1 MTPRASCPHVRGGW
15 DAHGGGA
22 RSAPQPVAGRSRRW
36 ATLGL
41 TLILPA
47 LVAVPPVAVA
57 QEQVEGNRYTNGR
70 YGMQIDKPANWYFIT
85 AGTVIELARKV
96 AGARPAP
103 DADPVKTAGF
113 AVIVSKVPILGRDF
127 DPQVV
132 VLVQE
137 TDAVPTDLVAACEK
151 LRSGMTEPETVRAPQ
166 RVEIDGQP
174 TVRLDFLGYVDGV
187 AVRAGA
193 LCTFRNRR
201 AYFAVAQALVTDF
214 DGETAAFDAILQSFR
229 VK

>member
-1 MTPRASCPHVRGGW
+1 MTPRASCPHVRGGR
-15 DAHGGGA
+15 DARGGGA

-47 LVAVPPVAVA
+47 LVAVPPAAVA

-174 TVRLDFLGYVDGV
+174 AVRLDFLGYVDGV

>member
-1 MTPRASCPHVRGGW
+1 
-15 DAHGGGA
+15 
-22 RSAPQPVAGRSRRW
+22 
-36 ATLGL
+36 
-41 TLILPA
+41 
-47 LVAVPPVAVA
+47 
-57 QEQVEGNRYTNGR
+57 
-70 YGMQIDKPANWYFIT
+70 
-85 AGTVIELARKV
+85 
-96 AGARPAP
+96 
-103 DADPVKTAGF
+103 
-113 AVIVSKVPILGRDF
+113 
-127 DPQVV
+127 
-132 VLVQE
+132 
-137 TDAVPTDLVAACEK
+137 VPTDLVAACEK

-174 TVRLDFLGYVDGV
+174 AVRLDFLGYVDGV